1 MGIPCLP
8 VQPNASSSF
17 KSSIIINMKSFI
29 CTILLVAATTH
40 SAPSSSDS
48 SNTRF
53 FGGNRPV
60 GGFNTGISG
69 GLVGGGN
76 HVIGGVSP
84 PIVGPGPVVGPGGPG
99 SVCSFFCRRGGR
111 YVCCE
116 NSQQANPGSCPIPR
130 PQCPP
135 VRSGFGGPQPCNLD
149 IDCPTLNKCCHDTC
163 LGERVCKAAIYG

>member
-1 MGIPCLP
+1 MGIH
-8 VQPNASSSF
+8 SSTLELELSQ
-17 KSSIIINMKSFI
+17 SSHPTSLNNMKAFI
-29 CTILLVAATTH
+29 SSCLLVAVATHYTVA
-40 SAPSSSDS
+40 APSSSD

-53 FGGNRPV
+53 FGGNHGHV
-60 GGFNTGISG
+60 GGFNTGVTG
-69 GLVGGGN
+69 GFVGGVN
-76 HVIGGVSP
+76 PVIGGVGSG
-84 PIVGPGPVVGPGGPG
+84 PIQGPGGPG

-116 NSQQANPGSCPIPR
+116 NSQQANPGRCPIPR

-149 IDCPTLNKCCHDTC
+149 IDCPNLNKCCHDTC